1 MLTAACTSLCKAR
14 AAFGSDAET
23 LSTEVSPNIDPG

>member
-14 AAFGSDAET
+14 AAFGSDAAT